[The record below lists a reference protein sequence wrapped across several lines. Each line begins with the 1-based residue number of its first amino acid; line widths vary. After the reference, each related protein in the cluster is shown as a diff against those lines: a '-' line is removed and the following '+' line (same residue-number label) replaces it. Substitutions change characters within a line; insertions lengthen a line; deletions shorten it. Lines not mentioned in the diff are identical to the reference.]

1 MPVKK
6 RCLLRFLYLVM
17 LSCDS
22 YDAVNQ
28 CKCHVILFFL
38 IIIKNYGN
46 FGVII
51 VYNNTKIYFRRE
63 KMKRL
68 KMILISACAAA
79 LTVGEINAYAYSD
92 NSFADIE
99 NILTF
104 FAL

>member
-1 MPVKK
+1 
-6 RCLLRFLYLVM
+6 
-17 LSCDS
+17 
-22 YDAVNQ
+22 
-28 CKCHVILFFL
+28 
-38 IIIKNYGN
+38 
-46 FGVII
+46 
-51 VYNNTKIYFRRE
+51 
-63 KMKRL
+63 MKRL